1 MGYEKRINIIDT
13 TKLAGLCGI
22 LTPFIFLISIL
33 IAMLYSPWFKWT
45 NNALSDLGAEGIS
58 AFFLNNG
65 LIFAGVLGFI
75 FSIGLIKILSIK
87 IGGYLLAISS
97 LSLIG
102 VGLFPITIFN
112 LHFIASAIFFISLTI
127 GMLII
132 GFTLRRSQSD
142 QNMGNVAI
150 TIALVAFI
158 SPTTLYFFKGI
169 SIPEIIICFFVFLW
183 YMSYGLKI
191 VIRRA

>member
-1 MGYEKRINIIDT
+1 MGYERRVNFIDT
-13 TKLAGLCGI
+13 KKLAGFCGI
-22 LTPFIFLISIL
+22 LMPFIFLISIL
-33 IAMLYSPWFKWT
+33 IAMLYSPWFRWT

-65 LIFAGVLGFI
+65 LILAGCLGFF
-75 FSIGLIKILSIK
+75 FSIGIIKILSIK

-112 LHFIASAIFFISLTI
+112 LHFISSAIFFISLTI
-127 GMLII
+127 GILII
-132 GFTLRRSQSD
+132 GFTLRNSQFD
-142 QNMGNVAI
+142 QNMGNAAI

-158 SPTTLYFFKGI
+158 SPTTLYFFKGL